1 MRCAYRVTTPRWRNW
16 HGVSPP
22 PKACSKPSSLAEL
35 AAVVAHFKAGVVKLL
50 DAADVL
56 DTEFSA
62 QAISAQLAELED
74 EYQRLKSQ
82 LLRSGTAGELPVRR
96 IVAQLDLCS
105 DMRRLAEQAEKGA
118 LYLDGLRVFATPPQ
132 EQAD

>member
-1 MRCAYRVTTPRWRNW
+1 MAE
-16 HGVSPP
+16 
-22 PKACSKPSSLAEL
+22 LARRIASAQSALETIELSEL
-35 AAVVAHFKAGVVKLL
+35 AAVVAHFKAGVVRLL
-50 DAADVL
+50 DAANVFEA
-56 DTEFSA
+56 EFAA
-62 QAISAQLAELED
+62 QKISVQLAELEA

-118 LYLDGLRVFATPPQ
+118 LYLDGLRVFSSASHAET
-132 EQAD
+132 A